1 MVTRCEGTVESGYE
15 GDSVRI
21 LVTGGRDFTNWFA
34 VVHALA
40 QMPKD
45 ATLVHGAARGADS
58 LAASYWGDNLE
69 RPVEA
74 HPADWA
80 KHGKA
85 AGPIRN
91 QEMLDS
97 GVDILI
103 AFPGGRGTADMT
115 RRALAAGVKVI
126 QA

>member
-1 MVTRCEGTVESGYE
+1 M
-15 GDSVRI
+15 RI
-21 LVTGGRDFTNWFA
+21 LVTGGRDYTNYTA

-40 QMPKD
+40 QMPED

-58 LAASYWGDNLE
+58 LAADYWGCTLGRATE
-69 RPVEA
+69 S
-74 HPADWA
+74 HPADWV

-126 QA
+126 QI

>member
-1 MVTRCEGTVESGYE
+1 
-15 GDSVRI
+15 VRI
-21 LVTGGRDFTNWFA
+21 LVTGGRDYTNYSA
-34 VVHALA
+34 VVTALS
-40 QMPKD
+40 QMPVG
-45 ATLVHGAARGADS
+45 ATLIHGAATGADS
-58 LAASYWGDNLE
+58 LAAHYWRHALGRE
-69 RPVEA
+69 TES
-74 HPADWA
+74 HPADWG